1 MDDATIREKLLKC
14 FTTVFPE
21 LGPIEIES
29 ATAENTSEWD
39 SIAQVTL
46 LTLVGEEFGID
57 VDFEQF
63 GSALSF
69 SDFASLLQEITSH
82 A

>member
-1 MDDATIREKLLKC
+1 MDDATIREKLVKC
-14 FTTVFPE
+14 FAAVFPE
-21 LGPIEIES
+21 LDPTEIES
-29 ATAENTSEWD
+29 ASAENTSGWD

-57 VDFEQF
+57 VDFDQF

-69 SDFASLLQEITSH
+69 SDFASLIQEITSH